1 MKKKYLQK
9 VLAALLTGTMALGIL
24 TGCGS
29 EPASNDNGSSAQNSE
44 QQSSET
50 GSGSSESSA
59 ETSSEAGGQEGVA
72 GVEGY
77 TAFAET
83 VNLRIPVYDRGQE
96 GVPAIGENYWEQW
109 LQENFADQYNIKLEF
124 VPITR
129 TDVLTSYSLLA
140 SSKNL
145 PTILM
150 EYDYPKLAGWV
161 GDGSLTTY
169 DLDQFAFIAP
179 TYYQRMVDLDQI
191 KYTVMDDETYFVLAE
206 RPYYNTSYTFVKWV
220 RMDWLEQV
228 GYDHIPATRKE
239 YIDAMTKIQEQ
250 GIADH
255 PAGGASSADMR
266 GIDQSYQFRDY
277 PMNEEEWVMYGDYAI
292 PALGWEPNRKLLKE
306 LNENYNLGFTNPE
319 YYVTDVETAKA
330 NFINGKT
337 YEYSDYIAANI
348 DWLNSFYAQNPDA
361 KLAIAVQATEADTE
375 YGTVPASR
383 SDNPFGMMIGF
394 SSQASEDEIKAAMMY
409 MEWMLQEENLF
420 VMQWG
425 FEGDNFN
432 YGEDGLP
439 ASVNYADY
447 SGDHK
452 QGFSNNKDYW
462 CVAIEARNAGTI
474 EDVIKAATPQGIPQD
489 FSAELIQHYYNKVAA
504 AEKGWIITDCMFATQ
519 LPSIEEYQGDLLAM
533 YAEARDDLIMCDPE
547 EFDAKYDEWA
557 QKYADAGYK
566 AIAEERLQAMK
577 DGLTS
582 AMQQ

>member
-1 MKKKYLQK
+1 
-9 VLAALLTGTMALGIL
+9 
-24 TGCGS
+24 
-29 EPASNDNGSSAQNSE
+29 
-44 QQSSET
+44 
-50 GSGSSESSA
+50 
-59 ETSSEAGGQEGVA
+59 
-72 GVEGY
+72 
-77 TAFAET
+77 
-83 VNLRIPVYDRGQE
+83 
-96 GVPAIGENYWEQW
+96 
-109 LQENFADQYNIKLEF
+109 
-124 VPITR
+124 
-129 TDVLTSYSLLA
+129 
-140 SSKNL
+140 
-145 PTILM
+145 
-150 EYDYPKLAGWV
+150 
-161 GDGSLTTY
+161 
-169 DLDQFAFIAP
+169 
-179 TYYQRMVDLDQI
+179 
-191 KYTVMDDETYFVLAE
+191 
-206 RPYYNTSYTFVKWV
+206 
-220 RMDWLEQV
+220 
-228 GYDHIPATRKE
+228 
-239 YIDAMTKIQEQ
+239 
-250 GIADH
+250 
-255 PAGGASSADMR
+255 
-266 GIDQSYQFRDY
+266 
-277 PMNEEEWVMYGDYAI
+277 MYGDYAI
-292 PALGWEPNRKLLKE
+292 PSLGWEPNKKLLKE
-306 LNENYNLGFTNPE
+306 LNENYNLGFMNPE

-432 YGEDGLP
+432 YGEEGLP
-439 ASVNYADY
+439 VSVNYADY

-474 EDVIKAATPQGIPQD
+474 EDIIRAATPQGLPQD
-489 FSAELIQHYYNKVAA
+489 FSEELIQHYYNKVAA
-504 AEKGWIITDCMFATQ
+504 AEKGWIITDCMFATA
-519 LPSIEEYQGDLLAM
+519 LPSIDEYQGDLLAM
-533 YAEARDDLIMCDPE
+533 YAEARDDLIMCKPE

-566 AIAEERLQAMK
+566 AIADERLQAMK

>member
-1 MKKKYLQK
+1 M
-9 VLAALLTGTMALGIL
+9 
-24 TGCGS
+24 
-29 EPASNDNGSSAQNSE
+29 
-44 QQSSET
+44 
-50 GSGSSESSA
+50 
-59 ETSSEAGGQEGVA
+59 
-72 GVEGY
+72 EGY

-191 KYTVMDDETYFVLAE
+191 KYTVMDDETYFVQ
-206 RPYYNTSYTFVKWV
+206 WV

-228 GYDHIPATRKE
+228 GYDHIPATRAE

-250 GIADH
+250 GIAEH

-447 SGDHK
+447 TGDHK

-533 YAEARDDLIMCDPE
+533 YAEARDDLIMCKPE

>member
-1 MKKKYLQK
+1 MKKNYLQK
-9 VLAALLTGTMALGIL
+9 VLAMALVGTMALGTL
-24 TGCGS
+24 AGCGDK
-29 EPASNDNGSSAQNSE
+29 ETPASGSNESTSVPE
-44 QQSSET
+44 SSDQQSTE
-50 GSGSSESSA
+50 ESS
-59 ETSSEAGGQEGVA
+59 TQDAGGEDADGAGVA

-77 TAFAET
+77 TAFAENVT
-83 VNLRIPVYDRGQE
+83 LSIPVYDRGQE

-109 LQENFADQYNIKLEF
+109 LQENFGDKYNITLKF

-140 SSKNL
+140 SSKSL
-145 PTILM
+145 PTFLM
-150 EYDYPKLAGWV
+150 EYDFPKLAGWV
-161 GDGSLTTY
+161 ADGSLTTY
-169 DLDQFAFIAP
+169 DLDQFAQIAP

-191 KYTVMDDETYFVLAE
+191 KYTTMDNGTYFVLAE

-220 RMDWLEQV
+220 RMDWLRKV
-228 GYDHIPATRKE
+228 GYDHIPATRAE
-239 YIDAMTKIQEQ
+239 YIDAMTKIQEE

-255 PAGGASSADMR
+255 PAGGATSADMR

-292 PALGWEPNRKLLKE
+292 PALGWEPNKKLLRE

-348 DWLNSFYAQNPDA
+348 DWLNSFYATNPDA
-361 KLAIAVQATEADTE
+361 ELAIAVQATEADTE

-447 SGDHK
+447 EGEHK

-462 CVAIEARNAGTI
+462 CVAIEARSAGTI
-474 EDVIKAATPQGIPQD
+474 EDTIKAATPQGLPQD
-489 FSAELIQHYYNKVAA
+489 FSEELIQHYYNKVAA
-504 AEKGWIITDCMFATQ
+504 AEKGWIITDCMFGTV
-519 LPSIEEYQGDLLAM
+519 LTTIEEYQGDLLSM

-557 QKYADAGYK
+557 QKYADAGYR